1 MVISEYGSIFSIV
14 LFGYLLIPAVLLGL
28 WGKKIKY
35 YGMLVS
41 LPALYL
47 LIGSHKLPYFIGF
60 LIFEVFLLYLY
71 LFIHK
76 RTKND
81 FFYALMFLLS
91 FIPLVYARLVPYT
104 HWHPLEILGISYMGF
119 RIWQMIIEI
128 HDNHVKSMNLFNMA

>member
-71 LFIHK
+71 LFISLST
-76 RTKND
+76 RERRMT
-81 FFYALMFLLS
+81 FFT
-91 FIPLVYARLVPYT
+91 P
-104 HWHPLEILGISYMGF
+104 
-119 RIWQMIIEI
+119 
-128 HDNHVKSMNLFNMA
+128 

>member
-47 LIGSHKLPYFIGF
+47 LIGSHKLPYVIGL
-60 LIFEVFLLYLY
+60 LIFAVFLLYLY

-81 FFYALMFLLS
+81 FFT
-91 FIPLVYARLVPYT
+91 P
-104 HWHPLEILGISYMGF
+104 
-119 RIWQMIIEI
+119 
-128 HDNHVKSMNLFNMA
+128 